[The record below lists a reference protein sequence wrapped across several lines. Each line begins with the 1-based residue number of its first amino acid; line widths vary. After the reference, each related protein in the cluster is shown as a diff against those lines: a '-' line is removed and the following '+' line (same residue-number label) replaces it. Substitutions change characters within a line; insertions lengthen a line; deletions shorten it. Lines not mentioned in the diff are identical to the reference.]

1 MWFEYAHVI
10 VRALQGLSA
19 ALKSFPSPS
28 HTLTEGGHTDGEAA
42 DYVFGK
48 VTAILHNVSGGIG
61 LLPYLAAI
69 QVRIREC
76 RLSEILC
83 STHLIEFKREN
94 SNA

>member
-10 VRALQGLSA
+10 VHVLQGLSD
-19 ALKSFPSPS
+19 ALRSFPSPS

-69 QVRIREC
+69 QVRIREV
-76 RLSEILC
+76 RNVGKDVGKSDTLVGFPPSQ
-83 STHLIEFKREN
+83 
-94 SNA
+94 